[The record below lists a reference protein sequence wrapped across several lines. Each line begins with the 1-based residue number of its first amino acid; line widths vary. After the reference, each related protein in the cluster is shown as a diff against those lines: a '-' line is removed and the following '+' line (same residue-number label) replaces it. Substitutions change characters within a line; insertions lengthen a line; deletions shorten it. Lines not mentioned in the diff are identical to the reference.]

1 MLTALEVKR
10 LSVHPLLAGLMALFV
25 SQMVFMIVAMDKPFR
40 GEVSVGSDAFQ
51 LERSLMEEDR

>member
-1 MLTALEVKR
+1 
-10 LSVHPLLAGLMALFV
+10 VHLLLAGLMSLFV

-40 GEVSVGSDAFQ
+40 GEVSVSSDAFQ